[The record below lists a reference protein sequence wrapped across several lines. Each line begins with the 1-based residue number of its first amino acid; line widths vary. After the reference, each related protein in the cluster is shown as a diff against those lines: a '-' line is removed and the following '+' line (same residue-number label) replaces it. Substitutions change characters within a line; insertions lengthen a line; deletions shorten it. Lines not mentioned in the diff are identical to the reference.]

1 MNISNL
7 TKLIKVAVGTTVIAL
22 SSAASMA
29 ELTIGFAQTGSESGW
44 RTAFTNATKA
54 EAEARG
60 YNFKFSDGQGKQE
73 NQIKAI
79 RSFIAQ
85 GVDGIVLAP
94 LVTTG
99 WDKVLKEAER
109 AKIPVVLVDR
119 GLDSDPS
126 LYVTSVG
133 SDFTQEGAMIAAW
146 LAVESE
152 GTCDIVELQ
161 GAVGADAAI
170 KRQAGFANV
179 IKNFSGMKIIASQ
192 TGSWS
197 ATGGKEVMESFLKS
211 IGGENICAVWAHNDN
226 MAIGAAQA
234 IKEAGLKPSEDIL
247 IGSVDAIA
255 EIFKTMADGET
266 NVTLE
271 LSPYQGAAAFDAL
284 EAYLAGKDVP
294 KRITVPGGL
303 FYPETAAEEWA
314 KRK

>member
-1 MNISNL
+1 MKAV
-7 TKLIKVAVGTTVIAL
+7 TKKQVMKAAVSCAAAAL
-22 SSAASMA
+22 MSVSAMA
-29 ELTIGFAQTGSESGW
+29 ELTVGFAQTGSESGW

-60 YNFKFSDGQGKQE
+60 YDFKFSDAQGKQE

-99 WDKVLKEAER
+99 WDKVLKEADR
-109 AKIPVVLVDR
+109 ANIPVVLVDR

-133 SDFTQEGAMIAAW
+133 SDFTMEGAMIGAW
-146 LAVESE
+146 MAVQTE

-179 IKNFSGMKIIASQ
+179 IENFPGMQIIASQ

-197 ATGGKEVMESFLKS
+197 STGGKEVMESFLKS

-234 IKEAGLKPSEDIL
+234 IKEAGLQPSEDIL
-247 IGSVDAIA
+247 VASVDAIA
-255 EIFKTMADGET
+255 DIFKTMADGDT

-284 EAYLAGKDVP
+284 EAHLAGEDVP

-303 FYPETAAEEWA
+303 FYPDTAAAEYER
-314 KRK
+314 RK

>member
-1 MNISNL
+1 MKSKFL
-7 TKLIKVAVGTTVIAL
+7 TKAIRSTFVCSVVAL
-22 SSAASMA
+22 SAVTAMA
-29 ELTIGFAQTGSESGW
+29 EMTVGFAQTGSESGW

-54 EAEARG
+54 EAESRG

-99 WDKVLKEAER
+99 WDKVLKEAQR

-133 SDFTQEGAMIAAW
+133 SDFTMEGAMIGAW
-146 LAVESE
+146 LAVETE

-179 IKNFSGMKIIASQ
+179 IQNFPGMQIIASQ

-197 ATGGKEVMESFLKS
+197 ATGGKEVMESFLKTY
-211 IGGENICAVWAHNDN
+211 GGDNICAVWAHNDN

-234 IKEAGLKPSEDIL
+234 IKEAGLKPSKDIL

-255 EIFKTMADGET
+255 DIFKTMADGDT

-284 EAYLAGKDVP
+284 EDHLAGKTVP

-303 FYPETAAEEWA
+303 FYPDTAAEEYA

>member
-1 MNISNL
+1 MKKI
-7 TKLIKVAVGTTVIAL
+7 
-22 SSAASMA
+22 SAATLVAASTLIA
-29 ELTIGFAQTGSESGW
+29 TQASALTVGFVQTGSESGW

-54 EAEARG
+54 EAKKRG
-60 YNFKFSDGQGKQE
+60 YDFKFADGQGKQE
-73 NQIKAI
+73 NQIRAI
-79 RSFIAQ
+79 RSFITQ

-99 WDKVLKEAER
+99 WDKVLNEAKK
-109 AKIPVVLVDR
+109 ANIPVVLVDR
-119 GLDSDPS
+119 GLDSDDS

-133 SDFTQEGAMIAAW
+133 SDFTMEGAMIGAW
-146 LAVESE
+146 LAVQTE
-152 GTCDIVELQ
+152 GTCAIVELQ

-179 IKNFSGMKIIASQ
+179 IKNFPGMQIVASQ

-197 ATGGKEVMESFLKS
+197 TNGGKEVMESFLKS
-211 IGGENICAVWAHNDN
+211 VGGENICAVWAHNDN

-234 IKEAGLKPSEDIL
+234 IKEAGLKPSKDIL

-255 EIFKTMADGET
+255 DIFKTMADGET

-271 LSPYQGAAAFDAL
+271 LSPYQGSAAFDAL
-284 EAYLAGKDVP
+284 EDHLNGKSVP

-303 FYPETAAEEWA
+303 FYPDTAAAEYA

>member
-1 MNISNL
+1 MKSVVG
-7 TKLIKVAVGTTVIAL
+7 KPVIKAAL
-22 SSAASMA
+22 GLAAATLMSVSAMA
-29 ELTIGFAQTGSESGW
+29 ELTVGFVQTGSESGW

-60 YNFKFSDGQGKQE
+60 YDFKFADAQGKQE

-79 RSFIAQ
+79 RSFIVQ

-99 WDKVLKEAER
+99 WDKVLKEADR
-109 AKIPVVLVDR
+109 AGIPVVLVDR

-133 SDFTQEGAMIAAW
+133 SDFTMEGAMIGAW
-146 LAVESE
+146 MAVETE

-179 IKNFSGMKIIASQ
+179 IENFPGMQIIASQ

-197 ATGGKEVMESFLKS
+197 STGGKEVMESFLKS

-234 IKEAGLKPSEDIL
+234 IKEAGLQPSEDIL
-247 IGSVDAIA
+247 IASVDAITD
-255 EIFKTMADGET
+255 IFKTMADGET

-284 EAYLAGKDVP
+284 EAHLAGEDVP

-303 FYPETAAEEWA
+303 FYPETAAEEYA
-314 KRK
+314 RRK